1 MNRNSKLLSIFAA
14 AFAFALMLALAGC
27 GQQASS
33 SAASSSSASAS
44 SASASAASASA
55 AADSTASA
63 SASSAA
69 AANEV
74 TFTLKVDASDADKG
88 ILHDGGGTVEKGTT
102 VYQALVDTGL
112 DLTVTSSS
120 GSTYIDG
127 INGVVASETGANAGW
142 LFTVNGETPSVGA
155 DALEIADGDNIVWT
169 FYKDYSQA
177 K

>member
-1 MNRNSKLLSIFAA
+1 M
-14 AFAFALMLALAGC
+14 
-27 GQQASS
+27 
-33 SAASSSSASAS
+33 
-44 SASASAASASA
+44 
-55 AADSTASA
+55 
-63 SASSAA
+63 
-69 AANEV
+69 
-74 TFTLKVDASDADKG
+74 
-88 ILHDGGGTVEKGTT
+88 EKGTT
-102 VYQALVDTGL
+102 VYQALIDTGL